1 MKNMLCIKCR
11 KDRFEMETIQ
21 TETKNHKQH
30 HLNNS
35 ICKWIIYGLIVVF
48 LLFLDQWTKQLAIT
62 NLKDKNSFVILKD
75 IFEFSYVENRGAAF
89 GMLTG
94 RVDFFVIITCI
105 LVPIL
110 IYTICKIHTII
121 NTYSDSVNVKGY
133 KILQF
138 DLVVL
143 IAGALGNFID
153 RIFNGYVVDF
163 LYFKLIDFPVFNVA
177 DIYVTLATILL
188 LYLMFFIFKER
199 ELDYILCSKKKWNEI
214 SCKEYKDEHK

>member
-35 ICKWIIYGLIVVF
+35 IGKWIIYGLIVVF
-48 LLFLDQWTKQLAIT
+48 LLFLDQWTKKIAIT

-94 RVDFFVIITCI
+94 RVDFFVII
-105 LVPIL
+105 
-110 IYTICKIHTII
+110 TII

-177 DIYVTLATILL
+177 DI
-188 LYLMFFIFKER
+188 
-199 ELDYILCSKKKWNEI
+199 
-214 SCKEYKDEHK
+214 